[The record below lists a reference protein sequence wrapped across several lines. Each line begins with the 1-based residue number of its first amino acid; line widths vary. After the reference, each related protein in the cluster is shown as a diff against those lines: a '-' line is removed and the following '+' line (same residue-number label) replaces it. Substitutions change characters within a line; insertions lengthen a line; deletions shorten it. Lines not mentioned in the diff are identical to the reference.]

1 MPKIDVNG
9 ETLAFHRAGKGP
21 PLLLIHSLGTGAWMW
36 AGEIAHFSDRF
47 EVIAF
52 DARGHGASTHNGPV
66 TIQNIAAD
74 LVAALKALG
83 VGPAHVIA
91 ISMGGPIAALM
102 YSKAPE
108 AFASLVI
115 ADSFARQGEAGAAR
129 VKGLEET
136 LAKVSMHDYATAY
149 AQGTLHRNAPAP
161 HMEALVAG
169 VAGMSRETYL
179 EIART
184 VFTADVAALMA
195 QIAVPVRVVVGA
207 QDTRTPPA
215 MSEEIARLV
224 PGADL
229 KVIPEA
235 AHLANLDNPEGFHA
249 AIEPFLARQ
258 VEKIA

>member
-1 MPKIDVNG
+1 MPTIEVNG
-9 ETLAFHRAGKGP
+9 ETLAFRRAGTGA

-36 AGEIAHFSDRF
+36 ADEIAHFSDRF
-47 EVIAF
+47 DVIAF

-83 VGPAHVIA
+83 VGPAHVVA
-91 ISMGGPIAALM
+91 ISMGGPIATLM
-102 YSKAPE
+102 HAKAPE

-115 ADSFARQGEAGAAR
+115 ADSFARQGEAGATR

-136 LAKVSMHDYATAY
+136 LAKVSMLDYAKAY
-149 AQGTLHRNAPAP
+149 AEGTLHKDCDPR
-161 HMEALVAG
+161 HMEALVES
-169 VAGMSRETYL
+169 VAGMSKETYI

-184 VFTADVAALMA
+184 VFTADVADLMA
-195 QIAVPVRVVVGA
+195 KLALPVRVVVGA

-229 KVIPEA
+229 KVIDKA
-235 AHLANLDNPEGFHA
+235 AHLANLDNPGGFRA
-249 AIEPFLARQ
+249 AVEPFLARQ
-258 VEKIA
+258 AQKVA